1 MRILPILAVTAL
13 LATSAAAQ
21 SPPLLPPP
29 PSAKPPAA
37 AAPLAVTPPP
47 GDMGFV
53 ELLDS
58 RFGLFNA
65 GPDGKSFEPTDTVPF
80 KVGQSYGWFA
90 HLRTNKPTIH
100 VREEVRAP
108 APAKSW
114 SDKVKLPQGMTIAA
128 DHRSAVYERDV
139 TPTSGMII
147 SGWAI
152 AAGDPLG
159 EYVIRATIDGQLRQF
174 NFEIK

>member
-1 MRILPILAVTAL
+1 MRILPILALAAA

-21 SPPLLPPP
+21 P
-29 PSAKPPAA
+29 AAPPAA
-37 AAPLAVTPPP
+37 SPAP
-47 GDMGFV
+47 GDMGFI

-65 GPDGKSFEPTDTVPF
+65 GADGKSFELTDTVPL
-80 KVGQSYGWFA
+80 KIGQSYGWFA

-108 APAKSW
+108 APATSW
-114 SDKVKLPQGMTIAA
+114 GDKATLPKGMTVAA
-128 DHRSAVYERDV
+128 DRRSAVYERDV
-139 TPTSGMII
+139 APQDGVII
-147 SGWAI
+147 SGWTI
-152 AAGDPLG
+152 AAGDPPG

-174 NFEIK
+174 NFDVK